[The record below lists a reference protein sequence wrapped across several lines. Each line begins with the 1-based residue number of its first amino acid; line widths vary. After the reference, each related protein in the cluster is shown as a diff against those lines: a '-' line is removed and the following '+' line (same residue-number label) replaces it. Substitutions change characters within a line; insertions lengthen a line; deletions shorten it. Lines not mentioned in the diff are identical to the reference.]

1 MVSDEEEFAAGVGER
16 AEAKC
21 SSVVSVLDGSAHDS
35 SEKRLITFYKRAIVF
50 RPQPHD
56 QSDRDHSYQR
66 QSPSHLPGHKDADGD
81 DDVIGRPFEF
91 VLVHDEIAKMIESNG
106 FYKFLIK
113 NPIDSNALG
122 LWIFCP
128 LVFIHHDRQV
138 NPKQKLKRSKIMWVF
153 LDGNDPSDYHH
164 KMTIFENGAN
174 LKPAQPLGSFASSF
188 DPNHHHYH
196 RRIGEMNLPIDHFEL
211 LIERLKLNSI
221 YSIGRRG
228 HPHGQSQDDELSL
241 LSRDYH
247 LSTSSSSAHQDP
259 DDDLFQGIYRVSYLW
274 IPLSS

>member
-122 LWIFCP
+122 LWIFLSVGLYSSRP
-128 LVFIHHDRQV
+128 ASKSQAKIEAIQDHVGFLGRQ
-138 NPKQKLKRSKIMWVF
+138 RSVR
-153 LDGNDPSDYHH
+153 LSPQD
-164 KMTIFENGAN
+164 
-174 LKPAQPLGSFASSF
+174 
-188 DPNHHHYH
+188 
-196 RRIGEMNLPIDHFEL
+196 DHF
-211 LIERLKLNSI
+211 
-221 YSIGRRG
+221 
-228 HPHGQSQDDELSL
+228 
-241 LSRDYH
+241 
-247 LSTSSSSAHQDP
+247 
-259 DDDLFQGIYRVSYLW
+259 
-274 IPLSS
+274 